1 MHEKHASRAA
11 DRASAMAATAD
22 IVGGEHFT
30 AAASV
35 LLPIAGFDLKC
46 AGKHDEQLTP
56 RGRVPVLIR
65 GLQASPSPLCFA
77 PAERLTGGRY
87 CRKRRS
93 THCRS
98 AYRPRQIAIHHRV
111 QKQSE
116 RLSSGFSG

>member
-1 MHEKHASRAA
+1 MHEKHAGRAA

-22 IVGGEHFT
+22 IVGEEHFT

-35 LLPIAGFDLKC
+35 LLSIAGFDLKC
-46 AGKHDEQLTP
+46 AGEHDEQLTP
-56 RGRVPVLIR
+56 RGRVPVLIEAFR
-65 GLQASPSPLCFA
+65 HLRHYCALR
-77 PAERLTGGRY
+77 RLTGGRY

-98 AYRPRQIAIHHRV
+98 AYRPRQIATHHRV

-116 RLSSGFSG
+116 RLSSG